1 MNSAIALDDSE
12 SELDPQNPNPRGYR
26 GDEPQED
33 PLDEIIATFNERFFS
48 GWDATP
54 QEQRV
59 KFLNIARHV
68 IQNPNFQAQVV
79 DNQDEQNRR
88 IALEQLIQQAI
99 SQERRRELDLYKRY
113 ASDPEFKRAFDVS
126 IMKLLSQTDP
136 QQLEDLYV

>member
-1 MNSAIALDDSE
+1 VLFVNGLAIDTL
-12 SELDPQNPNPRGYR
+12 ELKNPWTNQTVYHAKKQYKEARNPR
-26 GDEPQED
+26 EPLLQF
-33 PLDEIIATFNERFFS
+33 A
-48 GWDATP
+48 
-54 QEQRV
+54 
-59 KFLNIARHV
+59 
-68 IQNPNFQAQVV
+68 
-79 DNQDEQNRR
+79 QNRR